1 MGTNFY
7 GRIIPSKEKKSEI
20 KQAIDNN
27 EFDKIYSTWLYKCE
41 YVDKLEEN
49 SPFKPLSEEEL
60 NKIKNPVNFYNKIN
74 KSQIAMDFGV
84 WYKEV
89 DSGDNIS
96 YGAFATSQEMFN
108 QMLVELDI
116 F

>member
-1 MGTNFY
+1 
-7 GRIIPSKEKKSEI
+7 
-20 KQAIDNN
+20 
-27 EFDKIYSTWLYKCE
+27 
-41 YVDKLEEN
+41 
-49 SPFKPLSEEEL
+49 
-60 NKIKNPVNFYNKIN
+60 
-74 KSQIAMDFGV
+74 MDFGV